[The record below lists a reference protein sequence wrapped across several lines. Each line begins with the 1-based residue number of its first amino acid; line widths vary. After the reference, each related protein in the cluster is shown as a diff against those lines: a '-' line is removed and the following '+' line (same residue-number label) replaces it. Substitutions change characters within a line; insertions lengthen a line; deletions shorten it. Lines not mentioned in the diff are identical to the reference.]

1 MSVQFKAN
9 PVVTVTEARKILG
22 DEAKDMTDDA
32 IQQLVDDLDI
42 LAQYT
47 IKMVQEFT
55 KKDTD
60 TD

>member
-1 MSVQFKAN
+1 MTVQFKAN
-9 PVVTVTEARKILG
+9 PVVTVAEARKILG

-55 KKDTD
+55 KKDTH